1 MTGAF
6 YSGRY
11 TALVFEAVTG
21 DTAWQQFAL
30 FVDELEQKV
39 GIFVIN
45 VFDTE
50 FAETA
55 IFFLCFSP
63 IFGLLRNFT
72 SSLEAA
78 IVKDIVEKWMVKV
91 GENG

>member
-1 MTGAF
+1 
-6 YSGRY
+6 
-11 TALVFEAVTG
+11 LVFEAVTG

-55 IFFLCFSP
+55 IFFVFQPDFRVAKKLYIFS
-63 IFGLLRNFT
+63 
-72 SSLEAA
+72 
-78 IVKDIVEKWMVKV
+78 
-91 GENG
+91 

>member
-1 MTGAF
+1 M
-6 YSGRY
+6 YLIPNLRKRQY
-11 TALVFEAVTG
+11 
-21 DTAWQQFAL
+21 
-30 FVDELEQKV
+30 
-39 GIFVIN
+39 
-45 VFDTE
+45 
-50 FAETA
+50 
-55 IFFLCFSP
+55 FLCFSP